1 MKLGILISGGGTT
14 FLNLERHIRE
24 GQLAA
29 SIACVIS
36 SSTKAAG
43 LERARALGYPAT
55 AVIRARY
62 ADDEAFSAALN
73 AELQAHGAELVVLA
87 GFLKRYLPA
96 PAYHQRTLNIHPS
109 LIPAFCG
116 HGYYGMKV
124 HEGVWARG
132 CMVSGCTIHL
142 VDAEYDA
149 GPIVLQRTV
158 ALCGEDTPED
168 IRRKVFEAECEAYP
182 EAIRLFVEDRIRI
195 VDGRVLIR
203 RG

>member
-14 FLNLERHIRE
+14 FLNLERRIRE
-24 GQLAA
+24 GKLAA

-36 SSTKAAG
+36 SSGKAQG
-43 LERARALGYPAT
+43 LTRAQELSYPT
-55 AVIRARY
+55 AAVVRSRY
-62 ADDEAFSAALN
+62 GDEAAFSAAID
-73 AELQAHGAELVVLA
+73 AELRNHGAELVILA

-96 PAYHQRTLNIHPS
+96 PQFQGRTLNIHPS

-132 CMVSGCTIHL
+132 CKVSGCTIHL

-158 ALCGEDTPED
+158 ALVGEDTPED

-182 EAIRLFVEDRIRI
+182 EAIQLFVEDRISI

-203 RG
+203 RD